1 VIPNE
6 GGRVIDL
13 ETGEP
18 VPGEYVVGWIKRGPS
33 GVIGTNK
40 KDAQETVDAMLAD
53 LLAAGDGAAS
63 RHAPEAP
70 DPAAVESMLRERQ
83 PELVTY
89 AGWTEIDKHERAL
102 GEPAGRPRVKLT
114 RIEEMLRVAASQSPS
129 EESLEEVEAG

>member
-1 VIPNE
+1 
-6 GGRVIDL
+6 
-13 ETGEP
+13 
-18 VPGEYVVGWIKRGPS
+18 
-33 GVIGTNK
+33 
-40 KDAQETVDAMLAD
+40 
-53 LLAAGDGAAS
+53 
-63 RHAPEAP
+63 
-70 DPAAVESMLRERQ
+70 MLRERQ